1 MMPGYKNLSF
11 TRLGGR
17 RQTFCP
23 KKTIHFIFCVSIFP
37 TQNFLMIIMGP
48 IERKGA
54 QVKGICRRVFNWRSL
69 ANERSPA
76 CLFLCPG
83 DRALL

>member
-1 MMPGYKNLSF
+1 MPGYKNLFF

-48 IERKGA
+48 IERKRS
-54 QVKGICRRVFNWRSL
+54 QVK
-69 ANERSPA
+69 
-76 CLFLCPG
+76 
-83 DRALL
+83 

>member
-23 KKTIHFIFCVSIFP
+23 KKTIHFIFCVSIFS
-37 TQNFLMIIMGP
+37 TQN
-48 IERKGA
+48 
-54 QVKGICRRVFNWRSL
+54 
-69 ANERSPA
+69 
-76 CLFLCPG
+76 LFDDHHRT
-83 DRALL
+83 DRAQPSAGQRNLPQGFQLAIVGK